1 MDSIEKF
8 LESSV
13 DIDRIELQLID
24 VPQKSVFR
32 SGIGERKSRLAI
44 IVCWIDKDGTYGY
57 GECSCRPDPFYS
69 EEYSS
74 GAMQVI
80 KDFIFPLIKNCKT
93 YREVIKAMSRIRG
106 WNFTKAAVESAMNDM
121 LQRKHGKGILE
132 HWNREKLSKIPVGI
146 SMGLQSSEEELFRK
160 SDEALD
166 ISYHRLKFKV
176 NPASNPEHFIRLN
189 EQKEIPHISFDANG
203 TFGES
208 DMQTLYKYAAL
219 GTAFEQAFS
228 PQNNHLYF
236 QLKQEFPLMKTCLDE
251 SVKYMGDLDFMS
263 RLKCIDELNIKPGR
277 VGGWYYAIQIA
288 DYAKKIGVPCWI
300 GGMFETGI
308 GRSQNIQMAAYITEA
323 IVHDLSPSER
333 YFTED
338 ILEEPVQMDNQ
349 GYIKVSD
356 YQNFEVN
363 HEVLN
368 RLTQEKLSIK

>member
-1 MDSIEKF
+1 MDSIEIF
-8 LESSV
+8 LDSSV
-13 DIDRIELQLID
+13 HLDRIELQLID

-44 IVCWIDKDGTYGY
+44 IVTWIDKDGSYGY

-80 KDFIFPLIKNCKT
+80 KDFIFPLIKDCKT

-121 LQRKHGKGILE
+121 LRRKHGKGILE
-132 HWNREKLSKIPVGI
+132 HWDREKLAKIPVGI

-160 SDEALD
+160 ADEALD

-176 NPASNPEHFIRLN
+176 NPASTPEAFIRLN
-189 EQKEIPHISFDANG
+189 EQREIPHISFDANG
-203 TFGES
+203 TFGSS
-208 DMQTLYKYAAL
+208 DIDTLHKYAVL

-236 QLKQEFPLMKTCLDE
+236 QLKEKHPEMKTCLDE

-263 RLKCIDELNIKPGR
+263 RLNCIDELNIKPGR

-323 IVHDLSPSER
+323 VAHDLSPSER
-333 YFTED
+333 YFKED
-338 ILEEPVQMDNQ
+338 ILENPVQMDNQ
-349 GYIKVSD
+349 GYIKVAD
-356 YQNFEVN
+356 YNNFELN
-363 HEVLN
+363 KEVLN
-368 RLTQEKLSIK
+368 RLTVEKQSIK